1 MQPTYAS
8 QTIGSLMPSMSRPRK
23 HHDDTDPADRR
34 LRTEELPSIAARAA
48 VLNCE
53 RSARGYPQGIR
64 GFIDL

>member
-1 MQPTYAS
+1 
-8 QTIGSLMPSMSRPRK
+8 MPSMSRPRK

-53 RSARGYPQGIR
+53 RSARGYPRRIR